1 MSQAQTLEHLCREII
16 QMEVESR
23 IRAIELI
30 QHSLD
35 QSVSDANPPPQKRGR
50 LSELKGLGKETWEGI
65 DVDQYIREERDSW
78 DS

>member
-30 QHSLD
+30 QYSLE
-35 QSVSDANPPPQKRGR
+35 QSAARAESTPRKRGR
-50 LSELKGLGKETWEGI
+50 LSELEGLGKEIWEGI

>member
-30 QHSLD
+30 QYSLE
-35 QSVSDANPPPQKRGR
+35 QSAANAETAPRKRGR
-50 LSELKGLGKETWEGI
+50 LSELKGLGKEIWEGI